1 MIYQTPREYE
11 AMLQVKKSVEY
22 TLNQL
27 RTSQILDRNA
37 WILSLETIKQQIEIL
52 ENDWEQNARKSN

>member
-1 MIYQTPREYE
+1 MIFQTPREYE
-11 AMLQVKKSVEY
+11 AMLQVKRSVEY

-37 WILSLETIKQQIEIL
+37 WILSLETIKKQIEI
-52 ENDWEQNARKSN
+52 WETGGEDVREFN

>member
-1 MIYQTPREYE
+1 MIFQTPREYE
-11 AMLQVKKSVEY
+11 AMLQVKKSVDY

-37 WILSLETIKQQIEIL
+37 WILSLETIKQQIEI
-52 ENDWEQNARKSN
+52 WETGGEDVREFN

>member
-1 MIYQTPREYE
+1 MIFQTPREYE
-11 AMLQVKKSVEY
+11 AMLQVKRSVEY

-37 WILSLETIKQQIEIL
+37 WILSLETIKQQIEI
-52 ENDWEQNARKSN
+52 WETGGEDVREFN

>member
-1 MIYQTPREYE
+1 MIFQTPREYE

-27 RTSQILDRNA
+27 RTSQIIDRNA
-37 WILSLETIKQQIEIL
+37 WILSLETIKQQIEI
-52 ENDWEQNARKSN
+52 WETGGEDVREFN

>member
-1 MIYQTPREYE
+1 MIFQTPREYE

-27 RTSQILDRNA
+27 RTSQIIDRNA
-37 WILSLETIKQQIEIL
+37 WILSLETIKQQIEI
-52 ENDWEQNARKSN
+52 WETGGEDVRKFN

>member
-1 MIYQTPREYE
+1 MIFQTPREYE
-11 AMLQVKKSVEY
+11 AMLQVKRSFEY

-37 WILSLETIKQQIEIL
+37 WILSLETIKQQIEI
-52 ENDWEQNARKSN
+52 WETGGEDVRKFN

>member
-1 MIYQTPREYE
+1 MIFQTPREYE
-11 AMLQVKKSVEY
+11 AMLKVKRSVEY

-37 WILSLETIKQQIEIL
+37 WILSLETIKQQIEI
-52 ENDWEQNARKSN
+52 WETGG

>member
-1 MIYQTPREYE
+1 MIYQTPKEYE
-11 AMLQVKKSVEY
+11 AMLQVKRSVDY

-37 WILSLETIKQQIEIL
+37 WILSLETIKQQIEI
-52 ENDWEQNARKSN
+52 WETGGEDVREFN

>member
-1 MIYQTPREYE
+1 MIFQTPKEYE

-27 RTSQILDRNA
+27 RTSQIIDRNA
-37 WILSLETIKQQIEIL
+37 WILSLETIKKQIEI
-52 ENDWEQNARKSN
+52 WETGGEC

>member
-1 MIYQTPREYE
+1 MIFQTPREYE

-27 RTSQILDRNA
+27 RTSQIIDRNA
-37 WILSLETIKQQIEIL
+37 WILSLETIKQQIET
-52 ENDWEQNARKSN
+52 WETGGEC

>member
-1 MIYQTPREYE
+1 MIFQTPREYE
-11 AMLQVKKSVEY
+11 AMLQVKRSVDY

-37 WILSLETIKQQIEIL
+37 WILSLETIKQQIEI
-52 ENDWEQNARKSN
+52 WETGGEDVREFN

>member
-1 MIYQTPREYE
+1 MIFQTPKEYE
-11 AMLQVKKSVEY
+11 AMLQVKRSVDY

-37 WILSLETIKQQIEIL
+37 WILSLETIKQQIEI
-52 ENDWEQNARKSN
+52 WETGGEDVREFN

>member
-1 MIYQTPREYE
+1 MIFQTPREYE

-37 WILSLETIKQQIEIL
+37 LIIILETIKQQIEI
-52 ENDWEQNARKSN
+52 WETGG

>member
-1 MIYQTPREYE
+1 MIFQTPREYE
-11 AMLQVKKSVEY
+11 AMLQVKRSVDY

-37 WILSLETIKQQIEIL
+37 WILSLETIKQQIEI
-52 ENDWEQNARKSN
+52 WETGGEDVRKFN

>member
-1 MIYQTPREYE
+1 MIFQTPREYE
-11 AMLQVKKSVEY
+11 AMLQVKRSVEY

-37 WILSLETIKQQIEIL
+37 WILSLETIKQQIET
-52 ENDWEQNARKSN
+52 WETGGEDVRKFN

>member
-1 MIYQTPREYE
+1 MIFQTPREYE

-27 RTSQILDRNA
+27 RTSQIIDRNA
-37 WILSLETIKQQIEIL
+37 WILSLETIKQQIET
-52 ENDWEQNARKSN
+52 WETGGEF

>member
-1 MIYQTPREYE
+1 MIFQTPKEYE

-27 RTSQILDRNA
+27 RTSQIIDRNA
-37 WILSLETIKQQIEIL
+37 WILSLETIKQQIET
-52 ENDWEQNARKSN
+52 WETGGEDVRKSN

>member
-11 AMLQVKKSVEY
+11 AMLQVKRSVEY

-37 WILSLETIKQQIEIL
+37 WILSLETIKQQIEI
-52 ENDWEQNARKSN
+52 WETGGESHE

>member
-1 MIYQTPREYE
+1 MIFQTPREYE
-11 AMLQVKKSVEY
+11 AMLQVKRSVEY

-37 WILSLETIKQQIEIL
+37 WILSLETIKQQIEI
-52 ENDWEQNARKSN
+52 WETGGEDVRESN